1 MQADLGD
8 ALHKHLVY
16 VIVFQE
22 VVQNSILEGV

>member
-16 VIVFQE
+16 VIVFHE
-22 VVQNSILEGV
+22 VVQNPILGAV